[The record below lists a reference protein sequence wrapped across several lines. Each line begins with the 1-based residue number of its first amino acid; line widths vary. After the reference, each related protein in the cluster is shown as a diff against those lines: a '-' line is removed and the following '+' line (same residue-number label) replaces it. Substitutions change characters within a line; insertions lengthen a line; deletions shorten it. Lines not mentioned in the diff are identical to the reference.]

1 MKTYTNIKQ
10 ARSDLRKLTEMFQYI
25 RDRKEELNATLS
37 SDSSY
42 DKRAEAFVYRL
53 ALNEMQNRIKE
64 IKKNIKRLDT
74 EITEKHLQDII
85 NKNIRK

>member
-10 ARSDLRKLTEMFQYI
+10 ARSDLRKLTEMYQYI
-25 RDRKEELNATLS
+25 NDKKEELNATLS

-42 DKRAEAFVYRL
+42 DKRAEAFAYRL

-74 EITEKHLQDII
+74 EITEKYLQDII

>member
-10 ARSDLRKLTEMFQYI
+10 ARYDLRKLTEMFQYI

-42 DKRAEAFVYRL
+42 DKRVEAFVYRL
-53 ALNEMQNRIKE
+53 ALNEIQNRIKE
-64 IKKNIKRLDT
+64 IKKNIKKLDT

>member
-10 ARSDLRKLTEMFQYI
+10 ARSDLRKLTEMYQYI
-25 RDRKEELNATLS
+25 NEKKEELNATLS

>member
-10 ARSDLRKLTEMFQYI
+10 ARSDLRKLTEMYQYI
-25 RDRKEELNATLS
+25 NDKKEELNATLS

-53 ALNEMQNRIKE
+53 ALNEMKNRIKE
-64 IKKNIKRLDT
+64 IKKNIKRLDI
-74 EITEKHLQDII
+74 EITEKHLQE
-85 NKNIRK
+85 NQ